1 MAKKMTLVQ
10 AVNDAMRVA
19 LEQDDDV
26 VVFGE
31 DVGPN
36 GGVFRATEGLH
47 EQFGD
52 DRVFDTPLAESAIIG
67 NAVGMAA
74 LGMKPIAEI
83 QFMGFIFVTMDQ
95 IASQAGRMRSRS
107 GGRFN
112 IPMVLRTPFGG
123 GVKAPELHSDSLES
137 YFLHSPGWKIVIPS
151 NPYDAKGMLLAAI
164 DDPDPVLFME
174 SMPLYRTVRQ
184 EVPEGAYTVP
194 LGKANVVKEGTDAT
208 IITYGN
214 MVRVSQKAVE
224 QLEKARG
231 ASVEVIDLRSLVPL
245 DMDTIANSVEKTG
258 RVVVVTEHVRTG
270 GAASEIITR
279 INERSILHIKAPIQ
293 RVTGLD
299 SPFPISALE
308 DEWLPSA
315 ARIQKALTEV
325 LDFD

>member
-1 MAKKMTLVQ
+1 MAKNMTMVQ
-10 AVNDAMRVA
+10 AINDAMRVA
-19 LEQDDDV
+19 LERDEDV

-36 GGVFRATEGLH
+36 GGVFRATDGLH
-47 EQFGD
+47 AQFGD
-52 DRVFDTPLAESAIIG
+52 NRVFDTPLAESAIIG

-95 IASQAGRMRSRS
+95 ITSQAGRMRSRS

-112 IPMVLRTPFGG
+112 IPMVIRTPFGG
-123 GVKAPELHSDSLES
+123 GVKAPELHSDSLETF
-137 YFLHSPGWKIVIPS
+137 FLHSTGWKIAIPS

-164 DDPDPVLFME
+164 EDPDPVLFME
-174 SMPLYRTVRQ
+174 SMPLYRSVRQ
-184 EVPEGAYTVP
+184 EVPEEAYTVP
-194 LGKANVVKEGTDAT
+194 LGQANIVKEGTDAT

-224 QLEKARG
+224 QLEKERDV
-231 ASVEVIDLRSLVPL
+231 SIEVLDLRTLIPL
-245 DMDTIANSVEKTG
+245 DMDAIAQSVEKTG
-258 RVVVVTEHVRTG
+258 RVVVVTEHTRTG

-293 RVTGLD
+293 RVTGFD
-299 SPFPISALE
+299 TPYPISALE
-308 DEWLPSA
+308 DEWLPSPQ
-315 ARIQKALTEV
+315 RIQQALVDV

>member
-1 MAKKMTLVQ
+1 MAKKMTMVQ
-10 AVNDAMRVA
+10 AVQDAMRVA
-19 LEQDDDV
+19 LEQDESV

-36 GGVFRATEGLH
+36 GGVFRATDGLH
-47 EQFGD
+47 AQFGD
-52 DRVFDTPLAESAIIG
+52 KRVFDTPLAESAIIG

-74 LGMKPIAEI
+74 LGMKPVAEI
-83 QFMGFIFVTMDQ
+83 QFMGFIFEAMDQ

-123 GVKAPELHSDSLES
+123 GVKTPELHSDSLETL
-137 YFLHSPGWKIVIPS
+137 FLHSPGWKIAIPS
-151 NPYDAKGMLLAAI
+151 NPYDAKGLLLAAI
-164 DDPDPVLFME
+164 EDPDPVLFME
-174 SMPLYRTVRQ
+174 SMPLYRSVRQ
-184 EVPEGAYTVP
+184 EVPEDKYTVP
-194 LGKANVVKEGTDAT
+194 LGQANIVKEGTDAT

-224 QLEKARG
+224 QLEKQRDV
-231 ASVEVIDLRSLVPL
+231 SIEIIDLRTLIPL
-245 DMDTIANSVEKTG
+245 DMDAVAKSVEKTG

-279 INERSILHIKAPIQ
+279 INERSILHVKAPIE

-299 SPFPISALE
+299 TPYPISTLE
-308 DEWLPSA
+308 DEWLPSPE
-315 ARIQKALTEV
+315 RIQQALTRV